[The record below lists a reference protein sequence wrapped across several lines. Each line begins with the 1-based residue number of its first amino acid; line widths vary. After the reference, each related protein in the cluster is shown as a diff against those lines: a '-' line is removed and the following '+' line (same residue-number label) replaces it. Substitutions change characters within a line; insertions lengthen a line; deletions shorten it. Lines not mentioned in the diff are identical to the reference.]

1 MATNVLI
8 NGYNIWSMN
17 QNESIEAAKSP
28 ELNPVL
34 AAGKNAG
41 EFIANRLHTAMKIGM
56 AAAKASYHIREVP
69 MEFDMRPPWK
79 ARIHRWGAVEAPS
92 S

>member
-17 QNESIEAAKSP
+17 QNGSIEAIKSP
-28 ELNPVL
+28 ERNPVL
-34 AAGKNAG
+34 AAGKSAG
-41 EFIANRLHTAMKIGM
+41 EFIANRLGTAARLGM
-56 AAAKASYHIREVP
+56 AVAKASYHIREVP
-69 MEFDMRPPWK
+69 MEYDMRPPWK
-79 ARIHRWGAVEAPS
+79 ARIHKWGMEAPS